1 MTGERSICPGRLTG
15 KSKPL
20 SESIAFARNYGQSSL
35 PLDHL
40 PHPTS
45 REHLHA

>member
-1 MTGERSICPGRLTG
+1 MTGERSICSGRLMG

-20 SESIAFARNYGQSSL
+20 SESIAFARKDGQSSL
-35 PLDHL
+35 RLDL

-45 REHLHA
+45 RERFHA

>member
-1 MTGERSICPGRLTG
+1 MTGERSICSGRLTG

-20 SESIAFARNYGQSSL
+20 SESIAFARKDGQSSL
-35 PLDHL
+35 RLDL

-45 REHLHA
+45 RERLHA